1 MLFRSEE
8 DGRRLRNWSAY
19 IYNVKE
25 AEGFRTREKEH
36 GGKEKKG
43 GDRKAMAMV
52 TTKRTRWKEKKGR
65 GDRKPMAT
73 VKTKRTRWKEKKGQG
88 DRKSMAT

>member
-1 MLFRSEE
+1 MQEKKTEGRGWKEREE
-8 DGRRLRNWSAY
+8 DGCRLRKWSAY

-52 TTKRTRWKEKKGR
+52 
-65 GDRKPMAT
+65 
-73 VKTKRTRWKEKKGQG
+73 KTKRRWE
-88 DRKSMAT
+88 R

>member
-1 MLFRSEE
+1 MIREGITYKKKVEKKYDTQEKKTEGRGWKEREE

-43 GDRKAMAMV
+43 GDRKAMA
-52 TTKRTRWKEKKGR
+52 
-65 GDRKPMAT
+65 T
-73 VKTKRTRWKEKKGQG
+73 VKTKRRWE
-88 DRKSMAT
+88 R

>member
-1 MLFRSEE
+1 MRE
-8 DGRRLRNWSAY
+8 DDGCRLRKWSAY

-43 GDRKAMAMV
+43 GDRKAMA
-52 TTKRTRWKEKKGR
+52 
-65 GDRKPMAT
+65 T
-73 VKTKRTRWKEKKGQG
+73 VKTKRRWE
-88 DRKSMAT
+88 R